1 MSSEPVDTKSKM
13 DAAAAGQALLAEAL
27 AHHRAGRLAKA
38 ERLYKQILEA
48 YPNQPDALHFLGV
61 LAHQAGRYE
70 DAVEL
75 IRQALATKPD
85 YPEAHN
91 NLGNAFQRLGRQED
105 AATAYGKAIEARP
118 DHTEAYNNLGIVLRE
133 QDKLDEAVAAHAT
146 ALELNPNNPKARN
159 NLGIVLKL
167 QGKLDDAVAEYEQAI
182 AIKPDYAQAYTNLGN
197 ALRDQDKLE
206 AALVAHEKAVALTP
220 DSAEMHANLGMSLME
235 EGRLEDS
242 LKAYDRALELTPDYA
257 EAHWGKG
264 AALLHLGNFT
274 DGWIEYEWRFRTKN
288 KDGQRSLGDREIPQP
303 EWDGSPLAGKTLLVY
318 DEQALGDTIQFARYL
333 PLVKEPES
341 RLLFLCRPAL
351 LRLFQ
356 DVPGPDEIIDK
367 SAWDDFKADFDFHI
381 PLMSLPR
388 ILGTTLET
396 IPAEVPY
403 LHPNPD
409 LVTAWREVLARQA
422 ADNALKVGLAW
433 AADPKYKMGRRRT
446 CPLAEFAPLFDIP
459 EVAFFSL
466 QKGAGVEQ
474 LAGLPDGAALTDFGS
489 ELDEKHGPFM
499 DTAAIIANLD
509 LVITIDTSVAHLAGA
524 LGRPVW
530 TLLPFAPDWRWM
542 LRREDSPWYPAMRL
556 YRQDRPGE
564 WEGIMRRAAA
574 ALGQARR
581 SRVVSGMRETER

>member
-1 MSSEPVDTKSKM
+1 MSGEPVDTKSKM
-13 DAAAAGQALLAEAL
+13 DAAAAGQALLAQAL
-27 AHHRAGRLAKA
+27 ARHQAGRLAEA

-70 DAVEL
+70 DAVEF
-75 IRQALATKPD
+75 IRQALAIKPD

-91 NLGNAFQRLGRQED
+91 NLGNAYQRLGRLED

-118 DHTEAYNNLGIVLRE
+118 DYAEAHNNLGIVLRD
-133 QDKLDEAVAAHAT
+133 QDKLEEAAAAHAKAI
-146 ALELNPNNPKARN
+146 ALKPGNPKAHN

-167 QGKLDDAVAEYEQAI
+167 QGKLDDAVAECEQAI
-182 AIKPDYAQAYTNLGN
+182 ALKPDYAQAYTNLGN
-197 ALRDQDKLE
+197 ALRLQDKLE
-206 AALVAHEKAVALTP
+206 AALAAHQKAVALTP
-220 DSAEMHANLGMSLME
+220 NSAEMHANLGISLME

-242 LKAYDRALELTPDYA
+242 LKAYNRALELTPDYA
-257 EAHWGKG
+257 EAHCGKG
-264 AALLHLGNFT
+264 AVLLLLGNFT
-274 DGWIEYEWRFRTKN
+274 DGLKEYEWRFRTK
-288 KDGQRSLGDREIPQP
+288 KIKVKRPFGDREIAQP
-303 EWDGSPLAGKTLLVY
+303 EWDGSPLGGKTLLIY
-318 DEQALGDTIQFARYL
+318 DEQGLGDTIQFARYL

-341 RLLFLCRPAL
+341 RLLFLCCPAL
-351 LRLFQ
+351 LQLLG
-356 DVPGPDEIIDK
+356 DIPGPDEIVEK
-367 SAWDDFKADFDFHI
+367 RAWEDFKADFDFHI

-388 ILGTTLET
+388 VLGTTLET

-409 LVTAWREVLARQA
+409 LVTAWREVLDREA
-422 ADNALKVGLAW
+422 AGKAMQVGLAW
-433 AADPKYKMGRRRT
+433 AANPKYKMGRRRT

-466 QKGAGVEQ
+466 QKGEGVKH
-474 LAGLPDGAALTDFGS
+474 LADLPDGAALTDFGS
-489 ELDEKHGPFM
+489 ELDEKHGAFM

-542 LRREDSPWYPAMRL
+542 LGREDSPWYPTMRL
-556 YRQDRPGE
+556 FRQDRPGE
-564 WEGIMRRAAA
+564 WEGIMRRFAA
-574 ALGQARR
+574 ALGQSCR
-581 SRVVSGMRETER
+581 SRAL